1 MTLPVTDIK
10 FSQINTELYR
20 TSNQSLNAD
29 NSDVRRLASTGNTG
43 QNQTS
48 GTEIRISRLLGRSRF
63 VQSVNTNVANPDLRA
78 SAAGAGR
85 YSTGLTWVT
94 YTVAA
99 GGVVGSSTTAA
110 AALTTSAFS
119 NGDIADLN
127 INSGGYIVGAG
138 GNGGDGRPGGSSGTP
153 GGTAIQVTIPITVN
167 NLGIIGG
174 GGGGGGGGDDDSDK
188 GFTDGGG
195 GGGGGAG
202 YIAGSGGDG
211 GPANQSGGNGGNG
224 TLVAGGGGGNGPD
237 NAGDGGDGGALG
249 ASGQNGGGGGTP
261 AGLGGAAIVGNSF
274 ITYTIFGDIRGA
286 RT

>member
-63 VQSVNTNVANPDLRA
+63 VQNISTSVANPDVRS

-94 YTVAA
+94 VTVAA
-99 GGVVGSSTTAA
+99 GGVVGSTVPTSV
-110 AALTTSAFS
+110 ALTTSAFS

-127 INSGGYIVGAG
+127 ISSGGYVVGAG
-138 GNGGDGRPGGSSGTP
+138 GDGGDGRPGGSAGVP
-153 GGTAIQVTIPITVN
+153 GGIAIQATIPIRLN

-202 YIAGSGGDG
+202 YFAGVGGAG
-211 GPANQSGGNGGNG
+211 GPANQDGGDGANG
-224 TLVAGGGGGNGPD
+224 TLLAGGGGGNGPR
-237 NAGDGGDGGALG
+237 NAGAGGDGGALG
-249 ASGQNGGGGGTP
+249 AAGQNGGNGGTP
-261 AGLGGAAIVGNSF
+261 AGLGGAAIVGNAF
-274 ITYTIFGDIRGA
+274 ITYTNFGDIRGV